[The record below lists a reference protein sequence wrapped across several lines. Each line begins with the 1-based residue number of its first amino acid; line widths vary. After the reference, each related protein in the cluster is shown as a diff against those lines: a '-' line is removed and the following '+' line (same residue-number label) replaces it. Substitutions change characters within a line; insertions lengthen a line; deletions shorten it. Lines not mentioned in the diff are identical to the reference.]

1 MVFLKQIKLKKILIT
16 GGAGFFG
23 SHITENFLGNGYKV
37 NVIDDFSTG
46 NIENLKKFKNIKRLS
61 IFKGSIGDK
70 KKLLK
75 ALKGCEGVIHC
86 ATRNVRFSINNP
98 IKTHEV
104 NSKNTLQLLE
114 QARKLNIKKFI
125 YCSSSEVYGNCNFKS
140 KKLKED
146 EYFNPTS
153 IYGATK
159 LAGEYYAKVYKNLY
173 KLNLIIIRP
182 FNLYGER
189 AHMKGDSAE
198 VISRF
203 FLNLMQNKDVF
214 IFGNGNYSRDF
225 TYVKDAAMIFY
236 KIFTSKNKFK
246 TDIINL
252 GFGKSYT
259 VNKIFLNIS
268 KIVKNKTLKP
278 IFIKERPGD
287 VRKLICDN
295 SKIKNVFGV
304 KPSTKFY
311 DGLKKYYKWIKD
323 KKKLPYIKAINW

>member
-1 MVFLKQIKLKKILIT
+1 MKKILIT

-23 SHITENFLGNGYKV
+23 SHIAESFLDKGYQV
-37 NVIDDFSTG
+37 NIIDDFSTG
-46 NIENLKKFKNIKRLS
+46 NSENLRNFKNIKRLS

-114 QARKLNIKKFI
+114 YAKKLNIKKFI

-146 EYFNPTS
+146 EYFNPTT

-189 AHMKGDSAE
+189 AHMKGNSAE
-198 VISRF
+198 VITRF
-203 FLNLMQNKDVF
+203 FLNLIQKKNVI

-225 TYVKDAAMIFY
+225 TYVKDAAKIFY

-246 TDIINL
+246 IDVVNL
-252 GFGKSYT
+252 GYGKTYT
-259 VNKIFLNIS
+259 IDEIFKNIS
-268 KIVKNKTLKP
+268 KVVKNKTLKP
-278 IFIKERPGD
+278 IYLKERPGD

-295 SKIKNVFGV
+295 KRIKKEFGI
-304 KPSTKFY
+304 KPSTKFF
-311 DGLKKYYKWIKD
+311 DGLEKYYKWVKN
-323 KKKLPYIKAINW
+323 KKKLPYIKPVNW

>member
-1 MVFLKQIKLKKILIT
+1 MKKILIT
-16 GGAGFFG
+16 GGAGFLG
-23 SHITENFLGNGYKV
+23 SHITEKFLRSGYKV

-46 NIENLKKFKNIKRLS
+46 SIDNLKNFKNIKRLS

-70 KKLLK
+70 KKLIQ
-75 ALKGCEGVIHC
+75 ALKGCEGIIHC
-86 ATRNVRFSINNP
+86 ATKNVRFSINNP

-114 QARKLNIKKFI
+114 HSKNLNIKKFI

-146 EYFNPTS
+146 ESFNPTT

-159 LAGEYYAKVYKNLY
+159 LAGEYYARVYKNLY

-189 AHMKGDSAE
+189 AHIKGNSAE

-203 FLNLMQNKDVF
+203 FLNLIQDRDVF
-214 IFGNGNYSRDF
+214 IFGDGNYSRDF
-225 TYVKDAAMIFY
+225 TYVKDAAAIFY
-236 KIFTSKNKFK
+236 KIFEYNNKFK

-252 GFGKSYT
+252 GFGETHTINEIFSY
-259 VNKIFLNIS
+259 IS
-268 KIVKNKTLKP
+268 KIVKNKNLKP
-278 IFIKERPGD
+278 IYLKERPGD

-311 DGLKKYYKWIKD
+311 DGLKKYYKWIKN
-323 KKKLPYIKAINW
+323 KKKLPNIKATNW